1 MITDLLLVSVGNTRT
16 RIAEVTGL
24 AAGLDAIQ
32 PARVVDNGPGLA
44 AAVREA
50 AAKLP
55 AESSRIVMASVN
67 GRVADPLAEALGGPG
82 TARLVRLTVDSAG
95 MKIPMQTGLTP
106 PLTVGADRLLAALG
120 AYTRSGEA
128 CVVIDAGT
136 AVTVDFVDA
145 HGIFQG
151 GVIAPG
157 LAMQL
162 RALHEGTAQLPKVE
176 PPRTS
181 EQKLPEG
188 AWGKTTAEAMLLG
201 CASSIRGLARLL
213 IDKNA
218 ELTGAYP
225 RVIAT
230 GGDSPLLFERDEL
243 IEHIVPDLVLI
254 GMLAAWRGHH
264 PKKETEAMAEAD
276 DDGDDE

>member
-1 MITDLLLVSVGNTRT
+1 MISSLLLVSVGNTRT
-16 RIAEVTGL
+16 RFARVTGL
-24 AAGLDAIQ
+24 EAGADAIE
-32 PARVVDNGPGLA
+32 PSRVVDNGPALA

-50 AAKLP
+50 VAGLSPEAA
-55 AESSRIVMASVN
+55 RIVIASVN
-67 GRVADPLAEALGGPG
+67 GRIAEPLVDALSDPALP
-82 TARLVRLTVDSAG
+82 RLVRLTVDGAG
-95 MKIPMQTGLTP
+95 MRIPMQTSLAP

-120 AYTRSGEA
+120 AFSRSGEA

-136 AVTVDFVDA
+136 AVTVDYVDG
-145 HGIFQG
+145 HGTFQG

-162 RALHEGTAQLPKVE
+162 RALHEGTAQLPAVE

-188 AWGKTTAEAMLLG
+188 ACGKTTAEAMLLG

-218 ELTGAYP
+218 ELNGSYP

-254 GMLAAWRGHH
+254 GMLAAWRAHH
-264 PKKETEAMAEAD
+264 PKGETEE
-276 DDGDDE
+276 